1 MMDHENQV
9 DMFKYGQLVAT
20 VDALEKKIDKLEK
33 SVEYL
38 CELANKSKGGMWAG
52 MMVVS
57 AFSSFIGFLSH
68 YFIAKP

>member
-1 MMDHENQV
+1 MEHDNQV

-20 VDALEKKIDKLEK
+20 VDALDKKIDKLEK
-33 SVEYL
+33 SVEQL

-57 AFSSFIGFLSH
+57 AFSSFVGFISH
-68 YFIAKP
+68 YFMAKPN

>member
-1 MMDHENQV
+1 MNDDNQV

-33 SVEYL
+33 SVETL

-57 AFSSFIGFLSH
+57 AFSSFVGFLAH
-68 YFIAKP
+68 VFLNKPQ

>member
-1 MMDHENQV
+1 MDHDNQV

-20 VDALEKKIDKLEK
+20 VDALERKIDKLEK
-33 SVEYL
+33 SVELL

-68 YFIAKP
+68 YFINKP

>member
-1 MMDHENQV
+1 MDHENQV

-52 MMVVS
+52 MMVIS
-57 AFSSFIGFLSH
+57 ALSSFVGFLSH
-68 YFIAKP
+68 CFVTKP